1 MDLERIHPYLDFNCR
16 TFAVFLLNKE
26 LIRHDLEPSLME
38 DPNDFDFMTNEELI
52 DKIEEGQANYRKLST
67 NGKIKEKDP
76 GDELLIANTLS
87 NSGLIY
93 VFCQKKVQNKI
104 IKKKINKE
112 MFNKLFIMVKKQPNL
127 NIQQIKELAITLIK
141 QEP

>member
-1 MDLERIHPYLDFNCR
+1 
-16 TFAVFLLNKE
+16 
-26 LIRHDLEPSLME
+26 ME

-52 DKIEEGQANYRKLST
+52 DKIEEGQANYRKLLT
-67 NGKIKEKDP
+67 NGKIKDKNS